1 MSATHN
7 EAVTRTVDVGGTPF
21 AYREVGAATG
31 TPLVLLHHFTAV
43 LDDWDPAVVD
53 GLAAARR
60 VILVDLRGVGAS
72 GGTAPDSVEAMAA
85 DAVAFVEALGLATVD
100 LLGYSLGGMV
110 AQEVVQ
116 RRPDL
121 VRRIVLAGTSPAG
134 DAGPADT
141 FAVLQDAMQ
150 NATAEGKHPKHFL
163 FFSPTAVSQA
173 AGDAFLGRLDQRTQD
188 RDTAVTNETIGAQVT
203 ALAKWERS
211 SSSAGL
217 AGVRQPVLVVN
228 GDDDTMIPT
237 ISSFNLARQLPNAEL
252 SIYPGS
258 GHGALFQHH
267 DLFVQ
272 QVLDFLR
279 A

>member
-53 GLAAARR
+53 GLAAAHR

-150 NATAEGKHPKHFL
+150 NASAEGKHPKHFL
-163 FFSPTAVSQA
+163 FFSPTAPSQA
-173 AGDAFLGRLDQRTQD
+173 AGDAFLARLDQRTQD
-188 RDTAVTNETIGAQVT
+188 RDTAATNEAIGAQVT

-217 AGVRQPVLVVN
+217 AAVRQPVLVVN

-279 A
+279 D